1 MKFFALAFTTV
12 LLGLFSTTYATAS
25 GGYDNGTPAGK
36 GNWDIDI
43 TINPADMIENGQS
56 YLVWG
61 YGLTDQLDFH
71 GYASHEAGGTDQV
84 YYGLMYNF
92 YSNDWLDLSTAI
104 GFRHRQDVTD
114 VFLPQLLYTI
124 KMPKGFDVIGSAVN
138 VYNMTDR
145 NNRGVALDVA
155 LRIPVP
161 VEFTPTFA
169 RDIKLSIGAFR
180 GVSGTK
186 WNPTYSVDFRF

>member
-1 MKFFALAFTTV
+1 MKLFALAFTTA
-12 LLGLFSTTYATAS
+12 LLGLFSTTFATAS

-56 YLVWG
+56 YVVWG

-92 YSNDWLDLSTAI
+92 YSNYWLDLSTAF
-104 GFRHRQDVTD
+104 GVRHRLDVTD

-124 KMPKGFDVIGSAVN
+124 KMPEGFDVIGSAVN
-138 VYNMTDR
+138 VYNMTDK

-155 LRIPVP
+155 LRIPVS
-161 VEFTPTFA
+161 VEFTPTFV
-169 RDIKLSIGAFR
+169 RDIKFSIGAFR

>member
-1 MKFFALAFTTV
+1 MKQFTLALTAM
-12 LLGLFSTTYATAS
+12 LAGLFSTTFAFAS

-43 TINPADMIENGQS
+43 TINPADKIESGQS

-61 YGLTDQLDFH
+61 YGMTDQLDFH
-71 GYASHEAGGTDQV
+71 GYVSHEAAGTDQL

-104 GFRHRQDVTD
+104 GLRHRLEITD
-114 VFLPQLLYTI
+114 IFLPQLLYTI

-138 VYNMTDR
+138 VYNITDGY
-145 NNRGVALDVA
+145 NRDVALDVA

-161 VEFTPTFA
+161 IEFTPTFV
-169 RDIKLSIGAFR
+169 RDIKVSIGAFR
-180 GVSGTK
+180 AVSGT

>member
-1 MKFFALAFTTV
+1 MKRFALALMSIMF
-12 LLGLFSTTYATAS
+12 GLFSATFATAS

-61 YGLTDQLDFH
+61 YGLTDNLDFH
-71 GYASHEAGGTDQV
+71 GYVSHEAGGTDQV

-92 YSNDWLDLSTAI
+92 YSNDWLDLSTAL
-104 GFRHRQDVTD
+104 GVRHRLDVTD
-114 VFLPQLLYTI
+114 AYLPQLLYTI
-124 KMPKGFDVIGSAVN
+124 KLAEGFDVIGSAVN
-138 VYNMTDR
+138 VYNMTDGY
-145 NNRGVALDVA
+145 NRGVALDVA
-155 LRIPVP
+155 LRIPVSI
-161 VEFTPTFA
+161 EFTPSFV
-169 RDIKLSIGAFR
+169 RDVKFSLGAFR
-180 GVSGTK
+180 GAGGSK